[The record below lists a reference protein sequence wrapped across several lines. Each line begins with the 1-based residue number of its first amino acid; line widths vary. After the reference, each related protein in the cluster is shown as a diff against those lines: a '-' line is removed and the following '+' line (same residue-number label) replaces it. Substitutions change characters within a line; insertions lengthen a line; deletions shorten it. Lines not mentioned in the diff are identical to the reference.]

1 MNEIENN
8 KIYYKINPT
17 ELTCINILIR
27 LAQESINRGT
37 FSDLETEQ
45 IYKTIE
51 QLTSAQYHPQDP

>member
-51 QLTSAQYHPQDP
+51 QL